1 MKIYKKYQDLSE
13 EEKSDILLD
22 IRADFLNKKEK

>member
-1 MKIYKKYQDLSE
+1 MKMDKKYQDLTE